1 MKRFVTNVTIQKNG
15 MQLQGH
21 AVAKPLQTADARTLK
36 NGIKISNFAALLLL
50 LLVLTIVQN
59 AKENGT

>member
-1 MKRFVTNVTIQKNG
+1 MKRFVRNVTIQKNG

-21 AVAKPLQTADARTLK
+21 AVAKPLQTADARALK
-36 NGIKISNFAALLLL
+36 NGIKISNFAALLQ
-50 LLVLTIVQN
+50 VTIVQN